1 MYNVTISCNKVKSR
15 GWQQQLRWRMRGC
28 SSSCICGQEVCCWR
42 MGNRGGQETP
52 VDGNGK
58 GSEHDDN
65 KGDEESEGNYG
76 KGDKGND
83 VNFPEGVRRQW
94 TQQSTK
100 Y

>member
-1 MYNVTISCNKVKSR
+1 
-15 GWQQQLRWRMRGC
+15 
-28 SSSCICGQEVCCWR
+28 

-65 KGDEESEGNYG
+65 KGDEESE
-76 KGDKGND
+76 